1 MTDLTGK
8 QIANTY
14 KQLLKV
20 AVSTNDGID
29 STVRTIESGD
39 GTNSALQLSNAVVN
53 VNGTFEIGG
62 VALTASV
69 SAINEFVS
77 ITGTLTSVGAA
88 TTYGTGTGVATDPS
102 AGITKEGVI
111 QLQTN
116 QSFGTVSVSTNLA
129 GVVGGFTTSLS
140 ATNFVAGTGSFTTKV
155 SGVAAEFSGAVS
167 AANVYATTQIYI
179 GGSAIPS
186 TSDVAAVSV
195 LTSVNKAA
203 ITSVNTVLAAT
214 SAALATSI
222 GTTNTLIATTSA
234 ALATSIG
241 TTNTLIATT
250 SAALAT
256 SIGNSNT
263 NITTNTNAITSINSV
278 IGDGSGFATD
288 AELATVSAALATSI
302 GNSNTNITTNINAIT
317 SINTVLAATSAA
329 LATSIG
335 NSNTLIAA
343 TSSALATSIGTTNTR
358 VAATSTA
365 LATSI
370 GTTNTLIATTSAA
383 LATSIGN
390 HLPLAGGTLTGIVS
404 GTDFYVSA
412 VAIGINAL
420 LGKNLRIET
429 AAVADINALTDG
441 TNISVDFNAGQNFT
455 VTLAGNRTLDN
466 PTNCVAGQVGSIFI
480 VQDGTGSQT
489 LAYGSSWDFAGGEA
503 PTLST
508 DGNAIDRL
516 DYIVHTS
523 TDVQALL
530 TKAYS

>member
-1 MTDLTGK
+1 MTELTGK

-39 GTNSALQLSNAVVN
+39 GTNSALQLSNAFVN
-53 VNGTFEIGG
+53 VNGSFQIDG
-62 VALTASV
+62 VTLTATV
-69 SAINEFVS
+69 SKLNELTS
-77 ITGTLTSVGAA
+77 IAGTLTSVGAA
-88 TTYGTGTGVATDPS
+88 SDYGTGTGIATDPS
-102 AGITKEGVI
+102 AGITNEGFI
-111 QLQTN
+111 ELQTN
-116 QSFGTVSVSTNLA
+116 QSFGTVSVSTNLD
-129 GVVGGFTTSLS
+129 GVIGGFSTSLS

-155 SGVAAEFSGAVS
+155 SGAAAEFSGAVS

-222 GTTNTLIATTSA
+222 GTTNTLIA
-234 ALATSIG
+234 
-241 TTNTLIATT
+241 
-250 SAALAT
+250 
-256 SIGNSNT
+256 
-263 NITTNTNAITSINSV
+263 
-278 IGDGSGFATD
+278 
-288 AELATVSAALATSI
+288 
-302 GNSNTNITTNINAIT
+302 
-317 SINTVLAATSAA
+317 ATSA
-329 LATSIG
+329 
-335 NSNTLIAA
+335 
-343 TSSALATSIGTTNTR
+343 ALATSIGTTNTR

-370 GTTNTLIATTSAA
+370 GTTNTLIAATSAA

-412 VAIGINAL
+412 VAIGTNVL
-420 LGKNLRIET
+420 LGKNLRIEA
-429 AAVADINALTDG
+429 AAVADVNALTDG

-455 VTLAGNRTLDN
+455 VTLEGNRTLDN
-466 PTNCVAGQVGSIFI
+466 PTNCVAGQVGSIFV

-489 LAYGSSWDFAGGEA
+489 LAYGGNWDFAGGEA

-508 DGNAIDRL
+508 DANAIDRL

-523 TDVQALL
+523 SDVQALL